1 MNTMKQHAR
10 SLVAS
15 LCVGLLLHSQTATP
29 AVRQDEP
36 VSPFVTLSL
45 SELCGEKWST
55 EFKSLAPESK
65 NEAISQVQSKRKTD
79 RREALVHLIGLLSRE
94 LTRSELTRLLTVEC
108 VFHADERVIEALV
121 KAGAVPDE
129 DCFQIIC
136 FNREGGYR
144 ALITLSKHL
153 DLTYAI
159 TSPSSNLVQYAALRH
174 NVDVL
179 KLMIQLGGDP
189 FRRCN
194 LYISGG
200 CLGSVLKGVDAAEAA
215 AYLEHAEVDHADEVL
230 VFLIK
235 HYSKDPRFP
244 SRQKLLS
251 IAKGRKKEI
260 ADEGWRTRDTY
271 EYFLEWL
278 SKVEFKS
285 PNGSK

>member
-1 MNTMKQHAR
+1 MKQHAR
-10 SLVAS
+10 RLVAS
-15 LCVGLLLHSQTATP
+15 LCAVLLLIAGHAALP
-29 AVRQDEP
+29 AVTQDES
-36 VSPFVTLSL
+36 VSAFVTLPL
-45 SELCGEKWST
+45 SALTSEKWST

-94 LTRSELTRLLTVEC
+94 LARSELTRLLTVEC

-121 KAGAVPDE
+121 KVGAVPDE

-136 FNREGGYR
+136 FNKDGGYR
-144 ALITLSKHL
+144 ALITLSKQL

-159 TSPSSNLVQYAALRH
+159 TSPSSSLVQYAALRH
-174 NVDVL
+174 NIDVL

-189 FRRCN
+189 FRRCD

-200 CLGSVLKGVDAAEAA
+200 CLGSVLKGVNAAEAA
-215 AYLEHAEVDHADEVL
+215 AYLEHAEVDYADEVL
-230 VFLIK
+230 EFLIQN
-235 HYSKDPRFP
+235 YSNDPRFP
-244 SRQKLLS
+244 TRQKLLS
-251 IAKGRKKEI
+251 IAKDRKKVI

-271 EYFLEWL
+271 EYFLKWL
-278 SKVEFKS
+278 SNVEFKS